1 MQSKTMKVF
10 TDQIWKNNPVF
21 VQVLGIC
28 STLAVTNVVKNTVV
42 MCLGLLFTLALSGL
56 TISALRK
63 LIPARIRIMV
73 EMLIIASF
81 VIIVDIF
88 LQAYQPEVSRQLGPY
103 VGLIITN
110 CILMGRAEAFALSNP
125 PFLSMLDG
133 ISAGLGYSVVLLTI
147 SVFRELLGSGTLW
160 GINILN
166 NVPGWTN
173 WSIMVMASGAFFM
186 LATFIWVVKG
196 FFLKPEGV
204 K

>member
-1 MQSKTMKVF
+1 MASKTMKVF

-63 LIPARIRIMV
+63 MIPARIRIMV

-125 PFLSMLDG
+125 PFLSMVDG

-196 FFLKPEGV
+196 FFLKPEV

>member
-42 MCLGLLFTLALSGL
+42 MCLGLLFTLALSGF

-125 PFLSMLDG
+125 PFLSMVDG

-196 FFLKPEGV
+196 FFLKAEGG